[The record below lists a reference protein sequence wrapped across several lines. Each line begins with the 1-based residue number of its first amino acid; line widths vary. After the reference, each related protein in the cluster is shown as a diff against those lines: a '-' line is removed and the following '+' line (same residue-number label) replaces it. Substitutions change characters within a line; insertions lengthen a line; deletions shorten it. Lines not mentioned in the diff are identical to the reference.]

1 MVVNLP
7 VGEKG
12 DVTDYINAGNSR
24 ADLDALI
31 SFSVED
37 KPVKK
42 ARVENKKLREPA
54 ATQSEKLILGAI
66 LNGTSVFE
74 DIEELSANDFYHDD
88 HKIVFN
94 AIKTLWE
101 EIGVGDVKAVAQ
113 YLDDKTMLEQIGG
126 ITALLDLSSDM
137 PSVYSLEAHIDAI
150 RSKAGSRILL
160 DNLEHAAN
168 QLVMGENCEKVQQD
182 IINNAGRLKV
192 GNSINLTSSSIDL
205 ITDIDELLKPKP
217 QGITCDPVQPVFDSF
232 FGLHP
237 GVLITIG
244 ARSGHGKTSL
254 MNQIIA
260 YGCVKYKNATDLLTF
275 EIPKQDAL
283 VKIIAQTARVPYL
296 DILRGNITEEQNAA
310 IRKMASVFGKA
321 NFRIDDKNSWSIPK
335 LRSYLK
341 TRRSAG
347 DPLRMLCIDYLQ
359 IANFSGSANSERRDL
374 AIGKVTSGLKGLAIE
389 FGLTIVLL
397 SQLNRAM
404 DRDGSSAPAIGNLRD
419 SSGQENDSDIV
430 LLLSQKMDEAP
441 EDDYRA
447 SSIIIAK
454 NRNGSVGSFNARF
467 HMPTASFIC

>member
-1 MVVNLP
+1 
-7 VGEKG
+7 
-12 DVTDYINAGNSR
+12 
-24 ADLDALI
+24 
-31 SFSVED
+31 
-37 KPVKK
+37 
-42 ARVENKKLREPA
+42 
-54 ATQSEKLILGAI
+54 
-66 LNGTSVFE
+66 
-74 DIEELSANDFYHDD
+74 
-88 HKIVFN
+88 
-94 AIKTLWE
+94 
-101 EIGVGDVKAVAQ
+101 
-113 YLDDKTMLEQIGG
+113 
-126 ITALLDLSSDM
+126 
-137 PSVYSLEAHIDAI
+137 
-150 RSKAGSRILL
+150 
-160 DNLEHAAN
+160 
-168 QLVMGENCEKVQQD
+168 MGENCEKVQQD

-192 GNSINLTSSSIDL
+192 GNSINLTSSSVDL
-205 ITDIDELLKPKP
+205 ITDLDELLKPKP
-217 QGITCDPVQPVFDSF
+217 QGITCDPVQVVFDSF

-283 VKIIAQTARVPYL
+283 VKIICQTARVPYL
-296 DILRGNITEEQNAA
+296 DVLRGNITEDQNAA
-310 IRKMASVFGKA
+310 IRKMATIFGKA

-341 TRRSAG
+341 TRRSSG

-359 IANFSGSANSERRDL
+359 IMNFTGTQGDRRDL
-374 AIGKVTSGLKGLAIE
+374 AIGKITSGLKGLAIE

-447 SSIIIAK
+447 SSIIVAK
-454 NRNGSVGSFNARF
+454 NRNGSVGTFSARF